1 MASRSP
7 SARPAASAKA
17 VRKRG
22 PGRRPSGSVELTS
35 ADIVARGLAL
45 SREVP
50 LQDLSIVRLAGDL
63 GVTPASVHY
72 HLASRQALTD
82 GIIRLFVREMNA
94 QWPTPTG
101 HWQEDLRA
109 VATLI
114 YRHYRS
120 YPGIASYFA
129 VQNRFAL
136 LVPAAGGEGSDDIF
150 TFLERYFEAVR
161 RVGLD
166 DDQSAIYATLLIQ
179 FLHMSAHRSAQHQ
192 WPAEQTG
199 LRHLVT
205 SLPPARY
212 PNIAGLRRSYLDLGG
227 ETAFDAG
234 LALLLAGIEM
244 ARASRRKAAQGPAA
258 REKAAGKKPV
268 PRKAGPHKIVPRRAA
283 QRKIT

>member
-1 MASRSP
+1 MASRS
-7 SARPAASAKA
+7 SSLRPAASAKA

-22 PGRRPSGSVELTS
+22 PGRRPSGSVELTG

-45 SREVP
+45 CRDVP
-50 LQDLSIVRLAGDL
+50 LQDLSIVRLAGEL

-82 GIIRLFVREMNA
+82 GIVRLFVREMNA
-94 QWPTPTG
+94 QWPVPTG
-101 HWQEDLRA
+101 RWKEDLRA

-136 LVPAAGGEGSDDIF
+136 LVPAAGGEGADDIF
-150 TFLERYFEAVR
+150 TFLERYFDAVR

-192 WPAEQTG
+192 WPAEQAG

-205 SLPPARY
+205 SLPAARY

-227 ETAFDAG
+227 SMAFDAG

-244 ARASRRKAAQGPAA
+244 ARTGRRKAAQGKKAA
-258 REKAAGKKPV
+258 KKPAGKKTV
-268 PRKAGPHKIVPRRAA
+268 PPKAVSRKPAPRRTAP
-283 QRKIT
+283 